1 MASIF
6 SLFGTIFID
15 NAEADKSIDTT
26 TEKAEKSG
34 SKVGSAFAAIGKGA
48 VAMGTAVVTG
58 AAAIGTAL
66 VASAESTREYRTEMG
81 KLETAFKTSGLSA
94 QAASNTYTSLYS
106 VLGETDQAVEASN
119 HLAKLC
125 DTEEQLSSWTDIC
138 TGVYATFGNSLPI
151 EGLTEAANETA
162 KVGQITGS
170 LADALNWAGVS
181 EDEFN
186 AKLEKCSSEQER
198 AQLITETLTGLYSE
212 AADTYKE
219 LNGDIMSA
227 NEAQAKL
234 TAATAKIGAVVEP
247 VIATVKG
254 AFADLVLSIM
264 PVAETFVN
272 NLIPPLMQLVEDLFP
287 VLLSAIEGLLP
298 VAEQLINE
306 LIPPLISIISE
317 ILPVLIDLITQL
329 LPPILEII
337 VSILPVFVELIQQ
350 LLPFVMQIIEQVL
363 PIVVNLIT
371 ALLPLVMQ
379 IIETVLPILIQ
390 LIQAILPPIIQIIQ
404 AILPVVIQLLQMLLP
419 PILQIVNTILPV
431 IINLINLIMPLVV
444 RIIEAILPII
454 IQLIEMLLPPI
465 LQIIDQVLPILLK
478 LIETIVPIAIQII
491 EAILPV
497 VISLLD
503 ALLPVIQPILDI
515 LMILLEPLLDLLNL
529 ILPPLCDFIKMLFDK
544 LLPPLSK
551 AFSGVADIVGGVF
564 KNAFDGIKKVFE
576 NVKGIFNGIID
587 FVKNVFTGNW
597 RGAWDSVVSIFKNIF
612 EGIKNAFKVPINWI
626 IDGINVFIRGLNKLK
641 IPDWVPG
648 VGGLGLN
655 IKELSRLRIGM
666 EYVPYDEYP
675 ALLHKGERVL
685 TASENKEYSTA
696 VSAAAA
702 GDNKEGRLVIKIELG
717 EKAIYIENL
726 IGYSEQDVESFV
738 DLLLELIAEK
748 IQRKG
753 VVFA

>member
-1 MASIF
+1 MANIL
-6 SLFGTIFID
+6 SLFGTILID
-15 NAEADKSIDTT
+15 NTKANDSIDNTT
-26 TEKAEKSG
+26 KKAENSG

-48 VAMGTAVVTG
+48 VAMGTAIVSGT
-58 AAAIGTAL
+58 AAIGTAL
-66 VASAESTREYRTEMG
+66 VASAEATREYRTEMA
-81 KLETAFKTSGLSA
+81 KLETAFTTSGLSA
-94 QAASNTYTSLYS
+94 QAAESTYTSLYS

-125 DTEEQLSSWTDIC
+125 QTEEQLSSWTDIC

-162 KVGQITGS
+162 KVGSLTGS

-186 AKLEKCSSEQER
+186 AKLEKCTSEQER

-219 LNGDIMSA
+219 LNGDILSA

-272 NLIPPLMQLVEDLFP
+272 NLIPPLMQLIEDLFP
-287 VLLSAIEGLLP
+287 VLLTAIEGLLP
-298 VAEQLINE
+298 VAEQLIND
-306 LIPPLISIISE
+306 LIPPLISVISE

-329 LPPILEII
+329 LPPILEI
-337 VSILPVFVELIQQ
+337 VSSILPIIVNLIQQ
-350 LLPFVMQIIEQVL
+350 LAPFLIQIVQEILPIVIDLINGILPLIMQIIE
-363 PIVVNLIT
+363 
-371 ALLPLVMQ
+371 A
-379 IIETVLPILIQ
+379 VLPILIQ
-390 LIQAILPPIIQIIQ
+390 LIQAILPPLLQVVQ
-404 AILPVVIQLLQMLLP
+404 AILPVILQLVQMLLP
-419 PILQIVNTILPV
+419 FVLQIIDAVLPV
-431 IINLINLIMPLVV
+431 LINLINTVLPILVQL
-444 RIIEAILPII
+444 IEAVLPVI
-454 IQLIEMLLPPI
+454 IQLIETLLPPI
-465 LQIIDQVLPILLK
+465 LQIIEMILPILTQL
-478 LIETIVPIAIQII
+478 LNQLMPIFTSLL
-491 EAILPV
+491 EAVLPV
-497 VISLLD
+497 IISLLE
-503 ALLPVIQPILDI
+503 LFMPILQPILE
-515 LMILLEPLLDLLNL
+515 LLFTLLQPLLDLLNL
-529 ILPPLCDFIKMLFDK
+529 ILPPLISLFTG
-544 LLPPLSK
+544 LINTILTPLK
-551 AFSGVADIVGGVF
+551 AALSLVAEVLSGVF
-564 KNAFDGIKKVFE
+564 KGAFESIGAVVG
-576 NVKGIFNGIID
+576 NVKDAFSGIID

-597 RGAWDSVVSIFKNIF
+597 RGAWDAVVKIFGSIF

-626 IDGINVFIRGLNKLK
+626 IDGINVFIRGLNKIK

-648 VGGLGLN
+648 VGGKGLN
-655 IKELSRLRIGM
+655 IKQLSRLRIGM

-685 TASENKEYSTA
+685 TASENKDYSSA
-696 VSAAAA
+696 MAAAA
-702 GDNKEGRLVIKIELG
+702 EKSGEGRLVVKIELG
-717 EKAIYIENL
+717 EKAVYIENL
-726 IGYSEQDVESFV
+726 NTDDKGDIDSFV

-748 IQRKG
+748 IKRKG